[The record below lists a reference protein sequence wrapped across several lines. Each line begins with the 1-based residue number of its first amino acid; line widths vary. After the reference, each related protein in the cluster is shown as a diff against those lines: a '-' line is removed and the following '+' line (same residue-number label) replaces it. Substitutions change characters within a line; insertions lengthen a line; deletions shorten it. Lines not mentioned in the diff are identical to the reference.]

1 MRWVLLTSAFAVAGC
16 ETTRGFGRDMEVA
29 GQAIQREAAGAQAP
43 RPRPTV
49 TPDANIYVAPPPG
62 S

>member
-1 MRWVLLTSAFAVAGC
+1 MRWVLLASAFAVAGC

-49 TPDANIYVAPPPG
+49 TPDADI
-62 S
+62 